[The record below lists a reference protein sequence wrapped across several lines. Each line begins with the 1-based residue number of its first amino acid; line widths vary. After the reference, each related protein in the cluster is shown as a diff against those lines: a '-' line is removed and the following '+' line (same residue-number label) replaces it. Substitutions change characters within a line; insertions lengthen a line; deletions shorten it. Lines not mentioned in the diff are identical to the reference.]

1 MDFEFGVKVGVHQG
15 SVLSP
20 LLFTIVLEALSREF
34 RVGLP
39 FELLYA
45 DDLAL
50 LAESEKLLME
60 KVNRWKLGMEE
71 KGLRVN
77 IGKTKVMRCQPGAGR
92 REQSGKFPCGI
103 CKKGVGANSILCNG
117 CGKWIHKKCSK
128 VRGKLKADQGYKCSR
143 CLSGDV
149 GGENVATKAE
159 LTMADGKKIEL
170 VDKFCY
176 LGDMIGAGGGV
187 EEATRTRVKCAWGK
201 FRELA
206 PILTK
211 RGVSLKIKE
220 RSLKYV
226 FEGCWCM
233 QVKPGH

>member
-1 MDFEFGVKVGVHQG
+1 M
-15 SVLSP
+15 
-20 LLFTIVLEALSREF
+20 EAWYGR
-34 RVGLP
+34 
-39 FELLYA
+39 
-45 DDLAL
+45 
-50 LAESEKLLME
+50 
-60 KVNRWKLGMEE
+60 

-77 IGKTKVMRCQPGAGR
+77 IGKTKVMSCLPGAGR

-117 CGKWIHKKCSK
+117 CGMWIHKKCSK

-143 CLSGDV
+143 CLSVDV
-149 GGENVATKAE
+149 GRENVAAKAE
-159 LTMADGKKIEL
+159 VTMADGKKIEL

-187 EEATRTRVKCAWGK
+187 EEATRTRIKCAWDK

-211 RGVSLKIKE
+211 RGVSLKIKGKIFKICVQ
-220 RSLKYV
+220 RVL
-226 FEGCWCM
+226 
-233 QVKPGH
+233 